1 MKLTVKLRRYF
12 LLTPN
17 GEASSSQLSSASGS
31 KSASKFARMNR
42 LRELEMKMN
51 EARKMNHAEVVAE
64 DERKKRP
71 QNFEAKRK
79 RLEWEQEEED
89 KKKECLERGESY
101 DRMKVMTI
109 GADEAER
116 WEKKK
121 RKKNP
126 DLGFADYEQATFR
139 QYSHLTKQIKPDTQE
154 VSRQKEQ
161 LGEDFYAT
169 ADTLGLHQRKDSDEA
184 IDRMVGDL
192 EKQIEKR
199 SKYSR
204 RRTFDEE
211 ADVDYI
217 NERNAKF
224 NQKLERFYGKY
235 TAEIKQNLE
244 RGTAV

>member
-1 MKLTVKLRRYF
+1 M
-12 LLTPN
+12 
-17 GEASSSQLSSASGS
+17 ASKGAGPSSKAGSSGS
-31 KSASKFARMNR
+31 AASKFARMNR
-42 LRELEMKMN
+42 FRELEMKMN

-71 QNFEAKRK
+71 QNFDAKRK
-79 RLEWEQEEED
+79 RLEWEQEEDE
-89 KKKECLERGESY
+89 KKKQCEARGETY
-101 DRMKVMTI
+101 DRVKLMNV

-116 WEKKK
+116 WERKKK
-121 RKKNP
+121 KKNP
-126 DLGFADYEQATFR
+126 DVGFADYEQATFR
-139 QYSHLTKQIKPDTQE
+139 QYSQLTKQIKPDVQE

-161 LGEDFYAT
+161 LGEDFYAS
-169 ADTLGLHQRKDSDEA
+169 ADTLGLHQRKDTDDA

-199 SKYSR
+199 AKYSR

>member
-1 MKLTVKLRRYF
+1 M
-12 LLTPN
+12 
-17 GEASSSQLSSASGS
+17 ASPSNTQSAASTSRSKAKAGSSAS
-31 KSASKFARMNR
+31 AAKFNR
-42 LRELEMKMN
+42 ISRFRDLELRMN

-64 DERKKRP
+64 DERVKRP

-79 RLEWEQEEED
+79 RLEWEEEED
-89 KKKECLERGESY
+89 KKRKQHASLGENY
-101 DRMKVMTI
+101 DRVKLLDV

-116 WEKKK
+116 WERKK

-126 DLGFADYEQATFR
+126 DVGFADYEQATYR
-139 QYSHLTKQIKPDTQE
+139 QYSQLSKQIKPDALE

-161 LGEDFYAT
+161 LGDGFYAS
-169 ADTLGLHQRKDSDEA
+169 ADTLGLHQRKDSEDA
-184 IDRMVGDL
+184 INRMVGDL